1 MRTRYGHDEHLVTG
15 AIEVY
20 IGVAMRESV
29 RCFDS
34 REMVQHGL
42 LHSELYVMAVS
53 VVRWG
58 CVTYEPCKDLCLG
71 LIWVKRYLQ
80 HLFECP

>member
-29 RCFDS
+29 RCLDS
-34 REMVQHGL
+34 WEMVQHGL
-42 LHSELYVMAVS
+42 LHSELYAMGHRS
-53 VVRWG
+53 CCYRG
-58 CVTYEPCKDLCLG
+58 LLGPCHIRTL
-71 LIWVKRYLQ
+71 
-80 HLFECP
+80 

>member
-15 AIEVY
+15 AIEVH

-42 LHSELYVMAVS
+42 LHSELYVMSVS
-53 VVRWG
+53 VVR
-58 CVTYEPCKDLCLG
+58 
-71 LIWVKRYLQ
+71 
-80 HLFECP
+80 